1 MNQDVTQLEE
11 EVSRLRSELKVKADA
26 LMSTEKDL
34 QQLRAD
40 NESLKRVNG
49 ELAITTT
56 STLRCM
62 TEYKKLTAAGVKNG
76 TISVQDLPELE
87 TFRLS
92 PFARDLC
99 KSAQMHKVVV
109 REAPRY
115 PSRRN

>member
-1 MNQDVTQLEE
+1 M
-11 EVSRLRSELKVKADA
+11 RSELKVKADA
-26 LMSTEKDL
+26 LESTEKDL